1 MVPAGRL
8 WVMGDHRALAGLPG
22 PPGRPGRRVRP
33 GDQVIGRA
41 FVIVGRSRTPPSW
54 RSRRRSRSRR
64 CSPMATEAPPAPAP
78 AKKGGFLRDTAVV
91 LIVALLL
98 SVLTRTFL
106 VQAFYVPSGSML
118 PTLQLQDR
126 ILASKLTG
134 GDVQRGD
141 IVVFA
146 DPGGWLPPAVP
157 VGGVTGAVRTAL
169 TWVGLLPSDADD
181 NLVKRV
187 IGLGGDRVVRCD
199 SKNRIEVNGSPLI
212 EPDLA
217 PGGTDQVHF
226 DIVVPSEHMFVMGR
240 QPRPLGGLPVPPR
253 GRQRHRA
260 TGRGRRTRGCRGV
273 AGRELAAVL
282 AACGVRPDTAGGHLR
297 RAGART
303 ATRAYRPPGGRPG
316 RSRVASGR
324 APRRGRRP
332 VRQPRARRHQ
342 LAGSSTSSGRACA
355 WSCST
360 RRTGC
365 CCSGPSTR

>member
-1 MVPAGRL
+1 M
-8 WVMGDHRALAGLPG
+8 
-22 PPGRPGRRVRP
+22 
-33 GDQVIGRA
+33 
-41 FVIVGRSRTPPSW
+41 
-54 RSRRRSRSRR
+54 
-64 CSPMATEAPPAPAP
+64 
-78 AKKGGFLRDTAVV
+78 

-187 IGLGGDRVVRCD
+187 IGLGGDRVVCCD

-212 EPDLA
+212 EPYLA
-217 PGGTDQVHF
+217 PGGT
-226 DIVVPSEHMFVMGR
+226 
-240 QPRPLGGLPVPPR
+240 
-253 GRQRHRA
+253 
-260 TGRGRRTRGCRGV
+260 
-273 AGRELAAVL
+273 
-282 AACGVRPDTAGGHLR
+282 
-297 RAGART
+297 AR
-303 ATRAYRPPGGRPG
+303 
-316 RSRVASGR
+316 
-324 APRRGRRP
+324 
-332 VRQPRARRHQ
+332 
-342 LAGSSTSSGRACA
+342 STSTSWCR
-355 WSCST
+355 
-360 RRTGC
+360 
-365 CCSGPSTR
+365 PSTCS